1 MLSSSCLP
9 EGRPERKPPSWK
21 ETFSAVRS
29 LHQIRGHQSD
39 LECIIASCGA
49 WISSQTCILR
59 FLLGCIAIV
68 LLQVEPSPV
77 LYIYGCPQ
85 KIIKTGQMPP
95 LISELGPLVS
105 SRKSSIQLSWLHFQ
119 SYHSSVLT
127 ISLLNGSLET
137 LQACYF
143 FFPGCFLRCWEPAV
157 LMQQL
162 FLFKWL
168 TLLVGLKAL
177 LAKSQLGI
185 SAVGKMR

>member
-1 MLSSSCLP
+1 MLRILSSSCLW
-9 EGRPERKPPSWK
+9 EGRPERKPPSSE

-39 LECIIASCGA
+39 LEYIIANCGS

-68 LLQVEPSPV
+68 LFQVEPSPV

-85 KIIKTGQMPP
+85 KIIKTGQMPS
-95 LISELGPLVS
+95 LISELGPLIS

-119 SYHSSVLT
+119 SCHGSVLT
-127 ISLLNGSLET
+127 ISLLNASLQT

-143 FFPGCFLRCWEPAV
+143 FFQGALWDTES
-157 LMQQL
+157 QQSWCNN
-162 FLFKWL
+162 F
-168 TLLVGLKAL
+168 
-177 LAKSQLGI
+177 SC
-185 SAVGKMR
+185 SSD